1 MVLGH
6 DAPRIIAALSD
17 KLSNSRILT
26 SISNRYREGL
36 SQSLRM
42 GLSEVMSEFPSVM
55 FLLGDQPMV
64 DSKIIDLLLKRFWAS
79 EKDICVPTHK
89 GKRGNPS
96 LFGRKFYDQ
105 LLRIQGDIGARKII
119 RTNPEQVLSVD
130 VDNPLSFFDIDTEED
145 LNTLNTLLKQS
156 NIKI

>member
-1 MVLGH
+1 
-6 DAPRIIAALSD
+6 
-17 KLSNSRILT
+17 
-26 SISNRYREGL
+26 
-36 SQSLRM
+36 
-42 GLSEVMSEFPSVM
+42 MSP
-55 FLLGDQPMV
+55 
-64 DSKIIDLLLKRFWAS
+64 
-79 EKDICVPTHK
+79 HK

>member
-6 DAPRIIAALSD
+6 DAPRIIAALSE